1 MTPDNH
7 ADHPTSDLLA
17 YWLDELDE
25 ASAAAVEE
33 HLFRCDGCGARLRE
47 LIQLGGAVRKALLNG
62 RFATVVT
69 PSFIRRMQSAGVRVR
84 EYHLEPGGSVN
95 CTLAPE
101 DDFVISHLRAQVDD
115 VRQIDLVIDDGHGG
129 SAHRCQHI
137 AFNAA
142 TGEVTVIP
150 PVALL
155 RSLGHDRQRMRLMAV
170 DKSSERLLGEYTFNH
185 SPYDPR
191 G

>member
-1 MTPDNH
+1 MTPDIH

-17 YWLDELDE
+17 YWLDELEDAGAE
-25 ASAAAVEE
+25 SIEE
-33 HLFRCDGCGARLRE
+33 HLFHCDACGAHLRE
-47 LIQLGGAVRKALLNG
+47 LIQLGGAMRKALLNG
-62 RFATVVT
+62 RFCTVVT
-69 PSFIRRMQSAGVRVR
+69 PSFVRRLQSAGVRIR

-101 DDFVISHLRAQVDD
+101 DDFVISHLRAEVGD
-115 VRQIDLVIDDGHGG
+115 VCQIDLVIDDGHG
-129 SAHRCQHI
+129 SSVHRAPHI

-155 RSLGHDRQRMRLMAV
+155 RTLGQDRQRMRLMAV
-170 DKSSERLLGEYTFNH
+170 DRSSERLLGEYTFNH
-185 SPYDPR
+185 SPYDSR
-191 G
+191 A

>member
-17 YWLDELDE
+17 YWLGDLDE
-25 ASAAAVEE
+25 ASADSVEE
-33 HLFRCDGCGARLRE
+33 HLFRCDTCGARLRE
-47 LIQLGGAVRKALLNG
+47 LIQVGGAVRKALLKG
-62 RFATVVT
+62 EFGTVVT
-69 PSFIRRMQSAGVRVR
+69 PSFARRLQAAGVRIR

-95 CTLAPE
+95 CTITPE
-101 DDFVISHLRAQVDD
+101 DDLVISHLRVAIDD
-115 VRQIDLVIDDGHGG
+115 ARQIDLIFDLGDG
-129 SAHRCQHI
+129 SPEHRSRHVP
-137 AFNAA
+137 FNASS
-142 TGEVTVIP
+142 GEVTVIP
-150 PVALL
+150 PVA
-155 RSLGHDRQRMRLMAV
+155 RVRTFGAARQRMRLMAV

>member
-17 YWLDELDE
+17 YWLGDLDE
-25 ASAAAVEE
+25 ASADSVEE
-33 HLFRCDGCGARLRE
+33 HLFRCDTCGARLRE
-47 LIQLGGAVRKALLNG
+47 LIQLGGAVRKALLKG
-62 RFATVVT
+62 EFGTVVT
-69 PSFIRRMQSAGVRVR
+69 PSFTRRLQAAGVRIR

-95 CTLAPE
+95 CTITPE
-101 DDFVISHLRAQVDD
+101 DDLVISHLRVAIDD
-115 VRQIDLVIDDGHGG
+115 ARQIDLIFDLGDG
-129 SAHRCQHI
+129 SPEHRSRHVP
-137 AFNAA
+137 FNASS
-142 TGEVTVIP
+142 GEVTVIP
-150 PVALL
+150 PVAWV
-155 RSLGHDRQRMRLMAV
+155 RKSGAAHQRMRLMAV

>member
-17 YWLDELDE
+17 YWLGELD
-25 ASAAAVEE
+25 AARAESVEE
-33 HLFRCDGCGARLRE
+33 HLFRCDNCGARLRE
-47 LIQLGGAVRKALLNG
+47 LIQFGGAMRKALLNG
-62 RFATVVT
+62 SFCTVVT
-69 PSFIRRMQSAGVRVR
+69 PSFVRRLQSAGVRVR

-101 DDFVISHLRAQVDD
+101 DDFVISHLRAEVGD

-129 SAHRCQHI
+129 SAHRSPHI
-137 AFNAA
+137 PFNAS

-155 RSLGHDRQRMRLMAV
+155 RTLGHDRQRMRLLAV

>member
-17 YWLDELDE
+17 YWLGELDE
-25 ASAAAVEE
+25 AGAEAVEE
-33 HLFRCDGCGARLRE
+33 HLFRCDACGARLRE
-47 LIQLGGAVRKALLNG
+47 LILLGGAVRKALLKG
-62 RFATVVT
+62 EFGTVVT
-69 PSFIRRMQSAGVRVR
+69 PSFTRRLSAAGVRIR

-95 CTLAPE
+95 CTVAPE
-101 DDFVISHLRAQVDD
+101 DDLVISHLRVEVGD
-115 VRQIDLVIDDGHGG
+115 VRQIDLIVDDGDGG
-129 SAHRCQHI
+129 STHRSRHI
-137 AFNAA
+137 AFNAG
-142 TGEVTVIP
+142 TGEVTLIP

-155 RSLGHDRQRMRLMAV
+155 RTLGKDRQRMRLMAV

-191 G
+191 A